1 MVTKNRNPLTGPNEE
16 SIRRVL
22 ATNPAFAACKP
33 ETKTLLLAA
42 ASTRR
47 YQAEEMIC
55 ARGEPI
61 VALMVVICGS
71 VEVGLLAASGQ
82 RYVRWFLEPGQI
94 LGIAPLIDGKG
105 AIYDSRAHG
114 DTTLLE
120 IPRGD
125 FLQAMEADSG
135 LALAVI
141 KALCQ
146 RSRSLHETAAAD
158 ALLPMRARV
167 ARMILMLAE
176 AYGLNR
182 PAGIVISLKLSQD
195 EFAALLAVSRQ
206 RLNKELKG
214 LEAEGCI
221 AISYS
226 TLTVLDLV
234 ALQAVAQSG
243 DPA

>member
-1 MVTKNRNPLTGPNEE
+1 MVTKNRNPLAGPDEE
-16 SIRRVL
+16 TIRRVL
-22 ATNPAFAACKP
+22 ATNPAFAACRP
-33 ETKTLLLAA
+33 EIKALLLAA
-42 ASTRR
+42 ASTRH
-47 YQAEEMIC
+47 YHEEETIG
-55 ARGEPI
+55 ARGEP
-61 VALMVVICGS
+61 VQALMVVIRGS

-120 IPRGD
+120 IPRSD
-125 FLQAMEADSG
+125 FLQALAADSG

-141 KALCQ
+141 TALCQ
-146 RSRSLHETAAAD
+146 RSRTLHETAAAD

-176 AYGLNR
+176 TYGLNR
-182 PAGIVISLKLSQD
+182 EAGIVISLKLSQD

-206 RLNKELKG
+206 RLNKELKS
-214 LEAEGCI
+214 LEAAGCI

-226 TLTVLDLV
+226 TLTVLDLQ
-234 ALQAVAQSG
+234 ALQTAAQSG
-243 DPA
+243 DVA